1 MSRDLSTIPEGT
13 SRAETILL
21 RLQALEGVKTDAAL
35 TAALRASGATISAW
49 RKRGSVPLE
58 RLAEYARE
66 KGVSLEWLVNGRGP
80 VHLRELAV
88 AEPGAIYRVETDQDA
103 VYRIAALVT
112 AYCLEHG
119 IHLAEQKIESIV
131 KLIHRDMLAAGIS
144 EVSRQRVEELIHLA
158 Q

>member
-1 MSRDLSTIPEGT
+1 MGIKSKTIT
-13 SRAETILL
+13 R
-21 RLQALEGVKTDAAL
+21 TDA
-35 TAALRASGATISAW
+35 I
-49 RKRGSVPLE
+49 LE
-58 RLAEYARE
+58 RVREIEDVKWDGELAIALKTGKNTVSNWRQRDNISYVKLAEYARE